1 MHITNLGGHAM
12 HIEKYIYSY
21 LPKGFKE
28 LKTLHWTLRTTM
40 DIVFLWSYTPNVHRP
55 LNTHYKIMMIR
66 CKHKAPKF

>member
-28 LKTLHWTLRTTM
+28 LKTLH
-40 DIVFLWSYTPNVHRP
+40 
-55 LNTHYKIMMIR
+55 
-66 CKHKAPKF
+66 